1 MPAQT
6 RRVDLTGQKKLMKV
20 LTTLASLA
28 PQIVGAALY
37 REGGAIMTKSKK
49 LCPVDLGNL
58 RATGDVAPPEEHGGH
73 VTVTLGYGGPAAK
86 YAVAQHERLD
96 FKHTVGQAKYL
107 EDPMLEAAQGMDAR
121 IGVSIKKGIE
131 DAAR

>member
-6 RRVDLTGQKKLMKV
+6 RIVDLTGQKQLMKV
-20 LTTLASLA
+20 LTALVAQA

-37 REGGAIMTKSKK
+37 REGEAIMTESKK

-58 RATGDVAPPEEHGGH
+58 RSTGHVTPPEEHGGH

-107 EDPMLEAAQGMDAR
+107 EEPMLAASQGLDAR
-121 IGVSIKKGIE
+121 IAQSIKKGIE